1 MNLNDLKVSGTNQI
15 ELNDSLETSLLS
27 LKISLN
33 ESTQIP
39 SNNELTIYVDTS
51 STPTENRKTYTFQLD
66 NALSIGDEF
75 IMEPVIT
82 DKNIELKAYVKRST
96 NDIEEMEYQ
105 NILLFAGTNYIYTN
119 YENATIDIMYPKNN
133 DLVKYYLNNILYSLN
148 NKNKILSLD
157 DIYFKDAFTKVD
169 DKLNATLNNL
179 SIDCLTSNN
188 NKFNLDSDGNLTV
201 NSLTTTVSSSADL
214 DFNEIYPIG
223 SVYLS
228 VNSTNPS
235 VYFGGTWEQI
245 NGYYLYAGNTN
256 NTGGSGLTGE
266 ASGNTGSTTLT
277 VNQIPSHSHSIPSL
291 NGTASSNGSHTHN
304 IGADFD
310 GGAGSARYTV
320 HSRGTSGAGYLMATS
335 SSGAHTHSVSTN
347 VSNTGSSGGTSSHTH
362 SLNNHTHT
370 INPPFYSLFVFKR
383 TA

>member
-15 ELNDSLETSLLS
+15 ELNDSLKTSLLS

-157 DIYFKDAFTKVD
+157 DIYFKDAFTEVD
-169 DKLNATLNNL
+169 DKLNAALNNL

-188 NKFNLDSDGNLTV
+188 NKFSLDSDGNLTV

-256 NTGGSGLTGE
+256 NTGGSSLTGE

-277 VNQIPSHSHSIPSL
+277 ANQIPSHSHSIPSL

-347 VSNTGSSGGTSSHTH
+347 ASNTGSSGGTSSHTH

>member
-96 NDIEEMEYQ
+96 NDIEEVKYQ

-201 NSLTTTVSSSADL
+201 NSLTTTTSSSSDL

>member
-1 MNLNDLKVSGTNQI
+1 MNLNDLKASGTNQI

-66 NALSIGDEF
+66 NALSIEDEF

-96 NDIEEMEYQ
+96 NDIEEVEYQ
-105 NILLFAGTNYIYTN
+105 NILLFAGTNHIYTN

-133 DLVKYYLNNILYSLN
+133 DLVRYYLNNILYSLN

-188 NKFNLDSDGNLTV
+188 NKFSLDSDGNLTV
-201 NSLTTTVSSSADL
+201 NSLTTSISSSNTNFD
-214 DFNEIYPIG
+214 EIYPVG
-223 SVYLS
+223 SIYMS
-228 VNSTNPS
+228 VNNTNPS
-235 VYFGGTWEQI
+235 TLFGGTWEQI
-245 NGYYLYAGNTN
+245 IGRFLWATN
-256 NTGGSGLTGE
+256 NTPGLTG
-266 ASGNTGSTTLT
+266 GSRTHTLT
-277 VNQIPSHSHSIPSL
+277 VEEMPAHAHQYWTN
-291 NGTASSNGSHTHN
+291 TASTS
-304 IGADFD
+304 
-310 GGAGSARYTV
+310 
-320 HSRGTSGAGYLMATS
+320 TSGMAENLGWANTSAQLYLRNIAIQ
-335 SSGAHTHSVSTN
+335 
-347 VSNTGSSGGTSSHTH
+347 SSGGGKAH
-362 SLNNHTHT
+362 NNM
-370 INPPFYSLFVFKR
+370 PPYLEVYIWKR
-383 TA
+383 IS

>member
-201 NSLTTTVSSSADL
+201 NSLTTTTSSSSDL

-256 NTGGSGLTGE
+256 NTGGSSLTGE

>member
-201 NSLTTTVSSSADL
+201 NSLTTTTSSSSDL

>member
-27 LKISLN
+27 LKVSLN

-96 NDIEEMEYQ
+96 NDIEEVKYQ
-105 NILLFAGTNYIYTN
+105 NILLFAGTNHIYTN

-201 NSLTTTVSSSADL
+201 NSLTTTTSSSSDL

>member
-256 NTGGSGLTGE
+256 NTGGSSLTGE